1 MNMTRSDYRTE
12 IIMYLYN
19 TKTMN
24 ASPSLSCEI
33 FSAGKGIILNLAFR
47 REYKSSYL
55 RDFMELITIAG
66 RSSV

>member
-1 MNMTRSDYRTE
+1 MNMTRSDYRTA

-19 TKTMN
+19 TKTMD
-24 ASPSLSCEI
+24 APSPLSWEI